1 MATRQDLGRRTV
13 DAQHYVVEAAP
24 LVLNL
29 AVNLADDGGGGRGG
43 ARRPTARLDPNYAAP
58 SVTQPALCTDLD
70 TLPALVV

>member
-1 MATRQDLGRRTV
+1 MATRQDLGRRAV

-29 AVNLADDGGGGRGG
+29 ADDGGGGWGG
-43 ARRPTARLDPNYAAP
+43 RRPTARLDPNYAVP
-58 SVTQPALCTDLD
+58 SVAQPALCTDLD